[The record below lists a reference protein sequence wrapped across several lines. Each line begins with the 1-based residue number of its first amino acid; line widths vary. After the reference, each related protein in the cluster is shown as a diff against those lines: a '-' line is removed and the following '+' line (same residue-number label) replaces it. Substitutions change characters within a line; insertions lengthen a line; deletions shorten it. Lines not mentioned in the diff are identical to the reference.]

1 MKWSSSYLVVSIPL
15 ILWDVSVWGGG
26 GGGSLLACNTYGF
39 WCDWVS
45 MVLLADLW
53 STPEAVLF
61 SRSFHLL
68 LDPVYRVSPVSHT
81 KFSVSAS
88 TWCRQL
94 YFSPVLGKH
103 FLVKTGICWL
113 SGGSAFSGT
122 WLLLNMH
129 GMNSFWIPAGC
140 PVLSVWQ
147 MANTSP
153 WMSHDTTYM
162 LHDRSRERRND
173 LTLCVFSTVLWFL
186 TTLQLQQTPLL
197 SHYWH

>member
-1 MKWSSSYLVVSIPL
+1 MCPFEEWR
-15 ILWDVSVWGGG
+15 G

-39 WCDWVS
+39 WCDWAS

-94 YFSPVLGKH
+94 YFSLVLGKH

-129 GMNSFWIPAGC
+129 GMNSLNSSRVPCVVCQTLPHGC
-140 PVLSVWQ
+140 H
-147 MANTSP
+147 M
-153 WMSHDTTYM
+153 
-162 LHDRSRERRND
+162 
-173 LTLCVFSTVLWFL
+173 
-186 TTLQLQQTPLL
+186 TPLTC
-197 SHYWH
+197 YMIGAGKGGMIWHSACLAQSCDFWQLCSCSKHLY